1 MKRSPLQSIL
11 LDSVASLAIVASA
24 AGGVTWADSPAKP
37 VSPVIMINK
46 AAVTAQID
54 TTPLRGSLSMLSG
67 SGGNITVLTGKQGK
81 LMVDAGIAVSRPR
94 IEAALAA
101 ISSAPIKYLINTHY
115 HWDHTD
121 GNPWVKDDGATI
133 IATAGTVKRVS
144 TATRV
149 DDWDFTFPALPPRAV
164 PTEVLTANKTYHF
177 DGQTVEVRLLDPS
190 HTDTDL
196 YVVFKEANVASLGD
210 LFWNG
215 VYPFIDNENGGG
227 IDGMIKADD
236 AILATLNDDV
246 ILVPGHGPVGNKKQL
261 RDFRDMLAGIRD
273 KVSALKKQG
282 KSRDE
287 VVAAKPTARYD
298 AVYGH
303 FVIDPDFFTRIVY
316 DGLK

>member
-1 MKRSPLQSIL
+1 MT
-11 LDSVASLAIVASA
+11 VASVVRRSSIAAAIAFAIVASSVHA
-24 AGGVTWADSPAKP
+24 ADKP
-37 VSPVIMINK
+37 VSPVIKINE
-46 AAVTAQID
+46 AAATAPIEK
-54 TTPLRGSLSMLSG
+54 TPLRGPLTMLSG
-67 SGGNITVLTGKQGK
+67 SGGNITVLTGKDGK
-81 LMVDAGIAVSRPR
+81 LLVDAGIGVSRPR
-94 IEAALAA
+94 VEAALKSISAA
-101 ISSAPIKYLINTHY
+101 PLKYVINTHY

-121 GNPWVKDDGATI
+121 GNPWVHEDGATI
-133 IATAGTVKRVS
+133 VATAGTVKRVS
-144 TATRV
+144 TTTRV
-149 DDWDFTFPALPPRAV
+149 DDWDYTFKPMAKGGI
-164 PTEVLTANKTYHF
+164 PTDVLKANKTYHF

-236 AILATLNDDV
+236 AILAQLDDNVV
-246 ILVPGHGPVGNKKQL
+246 IAPGHGPVGNKKDLQA
-261 RDFRDMLAGIRD
+261 FRDMLAGVRD
-273 KVSALKKQG
+273 NVAALKKQG

-287 VVAAKPTARYD
+287 VVAAKPTAKYD

>member
-11 LDSVASLAIVASA
+11 LDSAAALAIVVGAT
-24 AGGVTWADSPAKP
+24 GGPAWADGPAKP

-81 LMVDAGIAVSRPR
+81 LLVDAGIAVSRPR

-149 DDWDFTFPALPPRAV
+149 DDWDFTFPALPARAV
-164 PTEVLTANKTYHF
+164 PTEILTANKTYHF
-177 DGQTVEVRLLDPS
+177 DGQTIEVRLLDPS

-246 ILVPGHGPVGNKKQL
+246 ILVPGHGPVGNKKQF
-261 RDFRDMLAGIRD
+261 RDFRDMLAGVRD

-287 VVAAKPTARYD
+287 VVAAKPTAHYD
-298 AVYGH
+298 AIYGH

-316 DGLK
+316 DGLR

>member
-11 LDSVASLAIVASA
+11 IDSA
-24 AGGVTWADSPAKP
+24 AMLAVVVGATSGVAWADGPAKP

-121 GNPWVKDDGATI
+121 GNPWVRDDGAII

-149 DDWDFTFPALPPRAV
+149 DDWDFTFPALPARAV

-227 IDGMIKADD
+227 IDGMIKSDD

-246 ILVPGHGPVGNKKQL
+246 ILVPGHGPVGNKKQF
-261 RDFRDMLAGIRD
+261 RDFRDMLAGVRD

-287 VVAAKPTARYD
+287 VVAAKPTAQYD

-316 DGLK
+316 DGLR

>member
-1 MKRSPLQSIL
+1 MHRSPLQRAL
-11 LDSVASLAIVASA
+11 LASA
-24 AGGVTWADSPAKP
+24 VTAALVVGTTAGLARADSPAKP

-46 AAVTAQID
+46 AAATTPIE
-54 TTPLRGSLSMLSG
+54 TTPLRGPLSMLSG
-67 SGGNITVLTGKQGK
+67 SGGNITVLSGKQGK

-94 IEAALAA
+94 IEAALTA
-101 ISSAPIKYLINTHY
+101 ISNAPVKYLINTHY

-121 GNPWVKDDGATI
+121 GNPWVHDDGATI
-133 IATAGTVKRVS
+133 IATAGTAARVS
-144 TATRV
+144 KSIRV
-149 DDWDFTFPALPPRAV
+149 DDWDFTFPPLPAGGV
-164 PTEVLTANKTYHF
+164 PTEILKANKIYHF
-177 DGQTVEVRLLDPS
+177 DGQTVEVVLVDPA

-196 YVVFKEANVASLGD
+196 YVVFKEANVAALGD

-236 AILATLNDDV
+236 AILARLKDDV
-246 ILVPGHGPVGNKKQL
+246 ILAPGHGPVGTKKQF
-261 RDFRDMLAGIRD
+261 REFRDMLAGVRD
-273 KVSALKKQG
+273 KVAALKKQG

-287 VVAAKPTARYD
+287 VVAAKPTAQYD

>member
-1 MKRSPLQSIL
+1 MTRSPLQSLL
-11 LDSVASLAIVASA
+11 LDSAATLALVVGAASSPAR
-24 AGGVTWADSPAKP
+24 ADGPAKP

-46 AAVTAQID
+46 AAATTPID

-67 SGGNITVLTGKQGK
+67 SGGNITVLSGKQGK

-94 IEAALAA
+94 VEAALAA
-101 ISSAPIKYLINTHY
+101 ISSAPIKYLIDTHY

-121 GNPWVKDDGATI
+121 GNSWVRDDGATI

-144 TATRV
+144 TSTRV
-149 DDWDFTFPALPPRAV
+149 DDWDFTFPALPPRGI
-164 PTEVLTANKTYHF
+164 PTEVLTTNKTYHF

-246 ILVPGHGPVGNKKQL
+246 ILVPGHGPVGNKKQF
-261 RDFRDMLAGIRD
+261 RDFRDMLAGVRD

-287 VVAAKPTARYD
+287 VVATKPTAQYD

-316 DGLK
+316 DGLR

>member
-1 MKRSPLQSIL
+1 MKRH
-11 LDSVASLAIVASA
+11 SLAYLPAVAISLSLMMTPKA
-24 AGGVTWADSPAKP
+24 AAAEQA
-37 VSPVIMINK
+37 VSPVIKINQ
-46 AAVTAQID
+46 AAATSPID
-54 TTPLRGSLSMLSG
+54 ATPLRGPLTMLSG
-67 SGGNITVLTGKQGK
+67 SGGNITVLNGKQGK
-81 LMVDAGIAVSRPR
+81 LLVDAGIAVSRPR
-94 IEAALAA
+94 IEAALAS
-101 ISSAPIKYLINTHY
+101 IGKTPVKYLVNTHY

-133 IATAGTVKRVS
+133 LATKGTVDRVS
-144 TATRV
+144 RVTRV
-149 DDWDFTFPALPPRAV
+149 DDWNYTFQPLARKGI
-164 PTEVLTANKTYHF
+164 PTEVVRKDKMLTF
-177 DGQTVEVRLLDPS
+177 DGQTVEIRLLDPS

-196 YVVFKEANVASLGD
+196 YVFFKEANVASLGD

-236 AILATLNDDV
+236 AILARLDDNV
-246 ILVPGHGPVGNKKQL
+246 VLVPGHGPVGTRAQL
-261 RDFRDMLAGIRD
+261 QAFRDMLAGIRD
-273 KVSALKKQG
+273 NVAALKKQG

-287 VVAAKPTARYD
+287 VVAAKPTAAYD